1 MCSILVQII
10 LLEEFNHMIIPKEN
24 PSFYTENK
32 TVIIVMV
39 NTVTRMMTEAMRNGN

>member
-1 MCSILVQII
+1 
-10 LLEEFNHMIIPKEN
+10 MIIPKEN